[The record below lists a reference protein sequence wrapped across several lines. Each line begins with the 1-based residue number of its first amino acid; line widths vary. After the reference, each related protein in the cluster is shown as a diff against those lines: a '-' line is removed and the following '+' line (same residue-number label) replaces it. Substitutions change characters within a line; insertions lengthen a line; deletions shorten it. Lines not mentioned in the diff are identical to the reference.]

1 MERTEIF
8 KLIRENVVA
17 LNNDAATNFPYI
29 QHYDKPLP
37 SPIKIAEI
45 ITLIRSIVFPG
56 YFGDT
61 HVRCGTLDYYTGVC
75 LEKLFDLLA
84 EEIHNGLCFEGKVDG
99 CDMDKE
105 LSNKLAAKFMK
116 EIPQIKYLLSTDVK
130 AIFDGDP
137 AAKSYGEVIICYP
150 SIRALLNHRV
160 AHTLFTLG
168 VPIIPRVI
176 TEMAHS
182 ETGIDIHPGARIGE
196 YFAIDHGTGVVIG
209 KTAIIGN
216 HVKIYQ
222 GVTLGAKSFAT
233 DDEGALIDIPRHP
246 ILEDNVIIYSNTS
259 VLGRITIGEG
269 SIIGGNVW
277 LTQSVPPGSRI
288 LQQPST
294 QEKTT
299 YDRI

>member
-1 MERTEIF
+1 MDRMDIL
-8 KLIRENVVA
+8 KLIKGSVES
-17 LNNDAATNFPYI
+17 LNKEASVNFPYI

-45 ITLIRSIVFPG
+45 IKLLRSIVFPG

-61 HVRCGTLDYYTGVC
+61 HVRCDTLDYYTGVC
-75 LEKLFDLLA
+75 LERLFDLLA
-84 EEIHNGLCFEGKVDG
+84 DEIHNGLCFDGHVDG
-99 CDMDKE
+99 CDMDKS
-105 LSNKLAAKFMK
+105 LSNTLAAKFI
-116 EIPQIKYLLSTDVK
+116 EAIPEIKYLLSTDVK

-150 SIRALLNHRV
+150 SIRALLNHRI
-160 AHTLFTLG
+160 AHTLFKLG

-176 TEMAHS
+176 SEMAHS

-209 KTAIIGN
+209 KTSIIGN

-233 DDEGALIDIPRHP
+233 DEEGALIDIPRHP

-259 VLGRITIGEG
+259 VLGRITIGAN

-277 LTQSVPPGSRI
+277 LTQSVPPNSRI

-294 QEKTT
+294 QEKTIC
-299 YDRI
+299 DRI